1 MPRELL
7 TDTFLNLRD
16 RFRARARRILGNAE
30 DADDALQE
38 AFYKLWAKDYEIR
51 TAAEAEALLFTAVR
65 NSSLDAVRRR
75 RDKVPLDA
83 ADRLPAEDRRDR
95 AEQLSAV
102 QRLIESELSDT
113 QRYIMEKVEYGGLT
127 QEQIAQELGISYV
140 HMDRTE
146 RIESTLNNI
155 KNSVDTDVEEDKR
168 EGYAELYYF
177 FMIPLAVLVAY
188 EFISVKRRG

>member
-113 QRYIMEKVEYGGLT
+113 QRYIMERVEYGGLT
-127 QEQIAQELGISYV
+127 QEQIAQELGMQPATVRMQLSRARKTI
-140 HMDRTE
+140 R
-146 RIESTLNNI
+146 
-155 KNSVDTDVEEDKR
+155 
-168 EGYAELYYF
+168 ELYR
-177 FMIPLAVLVAY
+177 
-188 EFISVKRRG
+188 KRNL

>member
-30 DADDALQE
+30 DADDAMQE

-75 RDKVPLDA
+75 RDKV
-83 ADRLPAEDRRDR
+83 RRDR

-127 QEQIAQELGISYV
+127 QEQIAQELGMQPATVRMQLSRARKTI
-140 HMDRTE
+140 R
-146 RIESTLNNI
+146 
-155 KNSVDTDVEEDKR
+155 
-168 EGYAELYYF
+168 ELYR
-177 FMIPLAVLVAY
+177 
-188 EFISVKRRG
+188 KRNL

>member
-38 AFYKLWAKDYEIR
+38 AFFTLWAKDYEIR

-95 AEQLSAV
+95 AEQLAAV
-102 QRLIESELSDT
+102 QGLIESELSET
-113 QRYIMEKVEYGGLT
+113 QRYIMERVEYGGLT
-127 QEQIAQELGISYV
+127 QEQIAQELGMQPATVRMQLSRARKTI
-140 HMDRTE
+140 R
-146 RIESTLNNI
+146 
-155 KNSVDTDVEEDKR
+155 
-168 EGYAELYYF
+168 ELYK
-177 FMIPLAVLVAY
+177 
-188 EFISVKRRG
+188 KRNL